1 MRKKIFVKILVCFS
15 MISIVFPV
23 FSNVGYVVNADTNGI
38 SSVEYTSEEQK
49 QIDELTEI
57 FDFMF
62 NNAVIYDSLGNVSY
76 IDFNVIYNKYG
87 YSDELAEVEKV
98 MNYEKSL
105 RASAVHCAK
114 IAIQDTIGVSA
125 LSGLIG
131 GGIVGLL
138 QRKAT
143 AEIAKLIVKV
153 GFKNVAPAAAAASIL
168 WSFGR
173 CMWF

>member
-87 YSDELAEVEKV
+87 YSDELAEVE
-98 MNYEKSL
+98 
-105 RASAVHCAK
+105 
-114 IAIQDTIGVSA
+114 
-125 LSGLIG
+125 
-131 GGIVGLL
+131 
-138 QRKAT
+138 
-143 AEIAKLIVKV
+143 
-153 GFKNVAPAAAAASIL
+153 
-168 WSFGR
+168 
-173 CMWF
+173 